1 MNLEY
6 QLFLF
11 LILCCVLMLVLPV
24 GSVYWFFIRDDDT
37 SVNDQPKLIMQVT
50 DGGYNINEKRKTTN
64 QLFDSSISH
73 DFEDKHSNIEMS

>member
-6 QLFLF
+6 QLFLC
-11 LILCCVLMLVLPV
+11 LMLCCVLVLVLPV

-50 DGGYNINEKRKTTN
+50 GGGQTINEKRKTTN
-64 QLFDSSISH
+64 QLIDSSISY
-73 DFEDKHSNIEMS
+73 E

>member
-24 GSVYWFFIRDDDT
+24 GSVYWFFIHDDT
-37 SVNDQPKLIMQVT
+37 SVNLPPNLIMQVT
-50 DGGYNINEKRKTTN
+50 GGGQTIGERRKTTN
-64 QLFDSSISH
+64 QLYDSSISY
-73 DFEDKHSNIEMS
+73 DIEVKESTIEKS